1 MSNKW
6 RRLAK
11 SQFRLSSR
19 EIRIALGFFIL
30 FGTAAMAF
38 VWSNVQMIQNSY
50 GYQARALERKNLLK
64 VNQRLKLEVESLRS
78 LSRVRSIALGR
89 LGMKEPKAPQLVTVF
104 LK

>member
-1 MSNKW
+1 MSSKW

-11 SQFRLSSR
+11 SQFRLSAR

-30 FGTAAMAF
+30 FGTGAMAF
-38 VWSNVQMIQNSY
+38 VWSNVKMIQQSY
-50 GYQARALERKNLLK
+50 DYQAHATERKQLLK
-64 VNQRLKLEVESLRS
+64 INQRLKLEVESLRS

-89 LGMKEPKAPQLVTVF
+89 LGMKEPTAPQLVTIF